1 MSAPFAPRPRSML
14 RDKQLIIHDYLM
26 KEQAKL
32 IVSGMGS
39 GKTGATLTAIRD
51 LLDSFAIRH
60 VLVIAPKFVAQR
72 TWPDEIETWQH
83 TRCMSY
89 AVAVHEN
96 PKKRAEAIDA
106 RAEITTVNFEALQWL
121 AKHLGSIKNWYWD
134 CVIVDESSRFK
145 AGKKR
150 TTRSRV
156 KNSKGQVK
164 VRKGGN
170 MTRFGVVSTARK
182 KIDRIYE
189 LTGTPLPQG
198 IHDAWG
204 QIYLLD
210 QGERLGRTMTAFEDR
225 WFTKNKYTHQIKE
238 KPGAEKEIMTL
249 ISDMMVTIPQDKLV
263 ADPIYIPTK
272 VQLPP
277 KVIREYRDFERTLY
291 TETYD
296 VEAVTRGVLANKLLQ
311 FANGSLYRED
321 KTVVPVHTA
330 KLEALDEIVAQSQ
343 GENLLVFYGFKFDK
357 DVIHKKY
364 PHAVVANEDPDS
376 IRKWNAGEIKMLLAH
391 PASIGHGTNLQY
403 GGHIAIWYG
412 LTWSL
417 ELYLQANMRL
427 PRPGQTKQ
435 VLIYQII
442 AESTYDEDAL
452 AALHTKEARQE
463 SLTKAVAHRLRNT
476 TGTPLHIS

>member
-1 MSAPFAPRPRSML
+1 MAAPFAARPRSML
-14 RDKQLIIHDYLM
+14 RDKQLIIRDYLM

-51 LLDSFAIRH
+51 LLDMFAIRH

-89 AVAVHEN
+89 SVAVHEN
-96 PKKRAEAIDA
+96 PKKRAEAIEA
-106 RAEITTVNFEALQWL
+106 RAEITTINFESLQWL
-121 AKHLGSIKNWYWD
+121 AKHLGTIKNWYWD

-150 TTRSRV
+150 TTRARV
-156 KNSKGQVK
+156 KDSKGQMK

-170 MTRFGVVSTARK
+170 MTRFGIVSTARK
-182 KIDRIYE
+182 QIDRIYE
-189 LTGTPLPQG
+189 LTGTPFPQG

-210 QGERLGRTMTAFEDR
+210 QGRRLGQTMTAFEDR
-225 WFTKNKYTHQIKE
+225 WFIKNKYTHQIKE
-238 KPGAEKEIMTL
+238 KPGAEQEIMTL
-249 ISDMMVTIPQDKLV
+249 ISDIMVTIPQDKLV
-263 ADPIYIPTK
+263 DEPRFIPVK

-291 TETYD
+291 ADAYD

-321 KTVVPVHTA
+321 KSVVPVHTA
-330 KLEALDEIVAQSQ
+330 KLDALDEIVAQSQ

-357 DVIHKKY
+357 EAILKKY
-364 PHAVVANEDPDS
+364 PHAVVANEDPDA
-376 IRKWNAGEIKMLLAH
+376 IAKWNAGKIRLLLAH

-427 PRPGQTKQ
+427 PRPGQTQQ

-442 AESTYDEDAL
+442 AEGTYDEDAL
-452 AALHTKEARQE
+452 KALSAKDARQD
-463 SLTKAVAHRLRNT
+463 SLTASVIHHLEKTSTATL
-476 TGTPLHIS
+476 IS